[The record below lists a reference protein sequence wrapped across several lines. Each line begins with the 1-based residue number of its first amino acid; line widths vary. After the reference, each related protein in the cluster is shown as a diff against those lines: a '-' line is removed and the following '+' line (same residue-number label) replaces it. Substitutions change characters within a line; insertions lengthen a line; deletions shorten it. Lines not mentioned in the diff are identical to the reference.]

1 MITKEKICL
10 ALYTRL
16 SRADGDLG
24 EDGKD
29 ESNSIENQKALI
41 YEYIES
47 REEFAGMEIQEY
59 VDDGY
64 TGSNFDRPG
73 FQKMMDAVRQK
84 KITTIIVK
92 DLSRFGRDYI
102 GVGEFL
108 EQILPVLGVR
118 LIAIN
123 NNYDS
128 NDYIGTTMGLD
139 VAVSNLVN
147 TMYCRDAGKKL
158 HSANEVKWKKGYST
172 NGSTPFGYV
181 FDPENKG
188 RYKLDPPAAKIVR
201 KVFDL
206 ALLGL
211 DTTQIAYQLNEEKI
225 LIPSEYNRVHK
236 IQAKSN
242 QFVLTP
248 DRIWN
253 SSKVW
258 RILKEY
264 SYTGAMVLG
273 RRRVIL
279 SGTNIVREVP
289 FEKQYITEGTHEAIV
304 THDEYFK
311 AQEVIRYTR
320 KREYIT
326 RNEYP
331 LSKKIRC
338 GHCHRV
344 MQQNFHTGDPVVWC
358 RDGRTM
364 PDFSGC
370 ASDAYSI
377 KQIELITFHAL
388 RHMLFI
394 LGAIHQGIK
403 TVDKNRAQWFNRL
416 EKLQRRAEHET
427 ALLKGE
433 RTRLYEE
440 YAGGNLTLEE
450 YQRKKEEVN
459 GKLTSIQTSLEYE
472 AADPPEDNISA
483 DVRHIVRAAEDFL
496 KEDSLTRNAVV
507 AFIDAVYVSE
517 GAHVEVRFRFE
528 DQIEQTLKMLQ
539 ETGEQTNQSG
549 KGGLIDEDIQ
559 KMWEDGFEG
568 DVLSAYVHPALN

>member
-108 EQILPVLGVR
+108 EQIFPVLGVR

-139 VAVSNLVN
+139 MAVSNLVN

-188 RYKLDPPAAKIVR
+188 RYKIDPPAAKIVR

-311 AQEVIRYTR
+311 AQEVIRYK
-320 KREYIT
+320 KRVSAQQK
-326 RNEYP
+326 NP
-331 LSKKIRC
+331 VWSLSQSDAAKFPYR
-338 GHCHRV
+338 R
-344 MQQNFHTGDPVVWC
+344 
-358 RDGRTM
+358 
-364 PDFSGC
+364 SGC
-370 ASDAYSI
+370 LVSGWPDDARVFWMR
-377 KQIELITFHAL
+377 Q
-388 RHMLFI
+388 
-394 LGAIHQGIK
+394 
-403 TVDKNRAQWFNRL
+403 
-416 EKLQRRAEHET
+416 
-427 ALLKGE
+427 
-433 RTRLYEE
+433 
-440 YAGGNLTLEE
+440 
-450 YQRKKEEVN
+450 
-459 GKLTSIQTSLEYE
+459 
-472 AADPPEDNISA
+472 
-483 DVRHIVRAAEDFL
+483 
-496 KEDSLTRNAVV
+496 
-507 AFIDAVYVSE
+507 
-517 GAHVEVRFRFE
+517 
-528 DQIEQTLKMLQ
+528 
-539 ETGEQTNQSG
+539 
-549 KGGLIDEDIQ
+549 
-559 KMWEDGFEG
+559 
-568 DVLSAYVHPALN
+568 

>member
-1 MITKEKICL
+1 MITNKVAL
-10 ALYTRL
+10 AVYARL

-29 ESNSIENQKALI
+29 ESNSIEHQKDLI
-41 YEYIES
+41 YEFIES
-47 REEFAGMEIQEY
+47 REEFAGMKVQEY

-73 FQKMMDAVRQK
+73 FQNMMDAVRQK
-84 KITTIIVK
+84 KIAVIIVK

-102 GVGEFL
+102 GVGEYL
-108 EQILPVLGVR
+108 EQIFPILDVR
-118 LIAIN
+118 FIAIN
-123 NNYDS
+123 NSYDS
-128 NDYIGTTMGLD
+128 KDYIGTTMGLD

-188 RYKLDPPAAKIVR
+188 RYKIDPPAAKIVR
-201 KVFDL
+201 RIFDL

-211 DTTQIAYQLNEEKI
+211 NTTQIAYQLNKERFP
-225 LIPSEYNRVHK
+225 IPSEYNRAYK

-253 SSKVW
+253 ASKIW

-264 SYTGAMVLG
+264 AYTGAMVLG

-304 THDEYFK
+304 THDEYYK
-311 AQEVIRYTR
+311 AQEVIRQTR
-320 KREYIT
+320 KREFVSK
-326 RNEYP
+326 NDYP
-331 LSKKIRC
+331 LSQKIRC
-338 GHCHRV
+338 AHCHRV
-344 MQQNFHTGDPVVWC
+344 MQQNFHTSDPVVWC

-364 PDFSGC
+364 PEFSGC
-370 ASDAYSI
+370 GSDAYSI
-377 KQIELITFHAL
+377 KQIELITFNAL

-394 LGAIHQGIK
+394 LKVIYQGIK
-403 TVDKNRAQWFNRL
+403 EVDKNRVQWTNQL
-416 EKLQRRAEHET
+416 EKLQHKAEHEVT
-427 ALLKGE
+427 LLKGE
-433 RTRLYEE
+433 RARLYEE
-440 YAGGNLTLEE
+440 YAGGKIHLEQ
-450 YQRKKEEVN
+450 YRQRKKEIN
-459 GKLTSIQTSLEYE
+459 DKIAAIQVSLAQK
-472 AADPPEDNISA
+472 AAEQPEDIIPVN
-483 DVRHIVRAAEDFL
+483 VRQIVRAAEDFRR
-496 KEDSLTRNAVV
+496 EDCLTKNAVT
-507 AFIDAVYVSE
+507 AFIDAVYISE
-517 GAHVEVRFRFE
+517 GAHIEVRFRFQ
-528 DQIEQTLKMLQ
+528 DQIEQVMKKLQ
-539 ETGEQTNQSG
+539 ETAEQKDHLGN
-549 KGGLIDEDIQ
+549 GGLINEHV
-559 KMWEDGFEG
+559 KEMWEIGFKG
-568 DVLSAYVHPALN
+568 DVPSAYVHPIPD

>member
-108 EQILPVLGVR
+108 EQIFPVLGVR

-139 VAVSNLVN
+139 MAVSNLVN

-188 RYKLDPPAAKIVR
+188 RYKIDPPAAKIVR

-311 AQEVIRYTR
+311 AQEVIRY
-320 KREYIT
+320 I
-326 RNEYP
+326 
-331 LSKKIRC
+331 LAD
-338 GHCHRV
+338 

-364 PDFSGC
+364 PEFSGC

-403 TVDKNRAQWFNRL
+403 TIDKNRAQWFNRL
-416 EKLQRRAEHET
+416 EKLQRRAERET

-450 YQRKKEEVN
+450 YRRKKEEIN
-459 GKLTSIQTSLEYE
+459 GKISSIQTSLEHE
-472 AADPPEDNISA
+472 AADQPEDNIPA
-483 DVRHIVRAAEDFL
+483 DVRHIARAAEDFL

-507 AFIDAVYVSE
+507 AFIDVVYISE

-528 DQIEQTLKMLQ
+528 DQIEQTLKKLQ
-539 ETGEQTNQSG
+539 ETGGRTNQSG

-559 KMWEDGFEG
+559 KMWEDGFED